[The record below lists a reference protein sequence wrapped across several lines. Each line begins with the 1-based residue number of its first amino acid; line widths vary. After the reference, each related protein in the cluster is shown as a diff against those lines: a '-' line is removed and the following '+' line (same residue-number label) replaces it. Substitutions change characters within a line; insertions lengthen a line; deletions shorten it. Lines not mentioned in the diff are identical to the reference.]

1 QARYFLAAE
10 RVVDVMKKA
19 APRLPLPGLFPI
31 WWERTAGTPIG
42 DHISLGAMADSG
54 FEYLLKQY
62 LLTGRTETALRD
74 LWLDASDSIISH
86 MLYLSPNR
94 KLLYITD
101 IAGSAHSPSGKLEHL
116 SCFLPGLFA
125 LGADQLTEKEGM
137 TKQRKERYMW
147 AAIGLTNTCIGVYE
161 DMQTGNSKVKAPDGS
176 TNSTNGNAGASQ
188 VTSRRVY
195 RPSGLELNRMGNEI
209 TMSRTPDGYLV
220 PSEKTLESVF
230 LLWRT
235 TKDPVW
241 RERGWAAFK
250 AIEKYSK
257 TEYGYGSVAHV
268 DNKNAAAAT
277 NSQPS
282 YFLAETLKYLYL
294 LFSDDSALPL
304 DQFIFN
310 TEAHP
315 LGVWKWR
322 DWEREKYK
330 IH

>member
-1 QARYFLAAE
+1 
-10 RVVDVMKKA
+10 
-19 APRLPLPGLFPI
+19 
-31 WWERTAGTPIG
+31 
-42 DHISLGAMADSG
+42 MADSG

-62 LLTGRTETALRD
+62 LLTGRTEVALRD
-74 LWLDASDSIISH
+74 LWLEASDSIISH
-86 MLYLSPNR
+86 MLYISPNR
-94 KLLYITD
+94 KLLYVTD
-101 IAGSAHSPSGKLEHL
+101 ISGTMHTPTGKLEHL

-161 DMQTGNSKVKAPDGS
+161 DMQTGKCVGAELVQFQTQNPKWIDELTKWESTRKPGDLPPGVTTKWTRLESDGQRDYYVS
-176 TNSTNGNAGASQ
+176 DARWL
-188 VTSRRVY
+188 SR
-195 RPSGLELNRMGNEI
+195 PE
-209 TMSRTPDGYLV
+209 
-220 PSEKTLESVF
+220 TLESVF

-241 RERGWAAFK
+241 RERGWAAFQ

-257 TEYGYGSVAHV
+257 TKYGYGSVSHV
-268 DNKNAAAAT
+268 DNKGAAGAT
-277 NSQPS
+277 DSQPS
-282 YFLAETLKYLYL
+282 YFLAETLKYLFL

-322 DWEREKYK
+322 DWEMAKYK